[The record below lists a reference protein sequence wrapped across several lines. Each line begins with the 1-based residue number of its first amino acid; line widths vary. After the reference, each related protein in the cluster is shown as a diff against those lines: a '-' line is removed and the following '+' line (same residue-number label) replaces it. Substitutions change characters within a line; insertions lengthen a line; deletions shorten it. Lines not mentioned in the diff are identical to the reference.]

1 MKKAFPYII
10 GSVGLIAALILAI
23 GVKRDRTLDERI
35 TFNKNDKIPYGTY
48 VAFHELKY
56 LFPKADITSART
68 GPEYWDSTYYDD
80 KVKKA
85 LIIITPQFIANETEM
100 NNIVAFAQ
108 KGNDVFISTRE
119 SSVTAQDYMKFR
131 SSASF
136 DAFEKGDSVILSLDK
151 PPFPS
156 AITKSY
162 PGRKFQSY
170 FYKYDSSL
178 TAVLGHNDENDAV
191 FIRMQ
196 TGKGNIY
203 LHVVP
208 IAFTNYFLLHKNN
221 MAYYEDALS
230 VISPY
235 AKKVIWDEYFL
246 YKLYDHRRQNK
257 SWLYVLFKFPAFKWG
272 LLTAIIAI
280 AIFALLEARRKQRY
294 IPELAKANNDS
305 LDFVKTIGRLY
316 YEKNDH
322 MDLARKMGLYF
333 LDYVRM
339 NYKLSTATLDENF
352 IRNLHFKSGY
362 NESELKTIIS
372 FINFLEEAPGISDG
386 QLAEFHKQLENFYKN
401 S

>member
-1 MKKAFPYII
+1 
-10 GSVGLIAALILAI
+10 
-23 GVKRDRTLDERI
+23 
-35 TFNKNDKIPYGTY
+35 
-48 VAFHELKY
+48 
-56 LFPKADITSART
+56 
-68 GPEYWDSTYYDD
+68 
-80 KVKKA
+80 
-85 LIIITPQFIANETEM
+85 
-100 NNIVAFAQ
+100 
-108 KGNDVFISTRE
+108 
-119 SSVTAQDYMKFR
+119 
-131 SSASF
+131 
-136 DAFEKGDSVILSLDK
+136 
-151 PPFPS
+151 
-156 AITKSY
+156 
-162 PGRKFQSY
+162 
-170 FYKYDSSL
+170 
-178 TAVLGHNDENDAV
+178 
-191 FIRMQ
+191 
-196 TGKGNIY
+196 
-203 LHVVP
+203 
-208 IAFTNYFLLHKNN
+208 

-322 MDLARKMGLYF
+322 KDLARKMGLYF